1 MRILKLNEATARRF
15 LERRRA
21 SDPTALAVAERIVR
35 DVERHGDRALFAWTA
50 RLDKAKLT
58 PRTLWVPRAEIHA
71 ARRSVA
77 PELLR
82 ALEHAAR
89 NIRRVAERQLPR
101 DWNFVVEPGVR
112 VGQRVTPLDAIG
124 CYVPG
129 GRHSLVSTLLMAA
142 VPAQVAGVRR
152 IVVGCPKPNGA
163 VLAAADLLGLTE
175 IARIGGAQAIAAFA
189 YGTRSIPRVDK
200 IFGPGNR
207 YVTAAKQIVSA
218 DCAIDLPAGPTEVLV
233 MATRGNARFIAADL
247 VAQAEHDPDAR
258 ALFVTTSRKL
268 AEAVQAE
275 VASELA
281 RLPAMNPARKALAEN
296 GAILLAKSVDAAAE
310 FANSFAAEHLSVPG
324 GERALL
330 AKLRAAGSIFVGPWS
345 AQSIGDYASG
355 SNHVLP
361 TGGWARV
368 RGGLS
373 AADFVRTSSVQEISR
388 AGFRKLE
395 PVVRALA
402 NAEDLAAHARCVEVR
417 GESARVKVR
426 R

>member
-1 MRILKLNEATARRF
+1 MCIVPLNDATARRF

-21 SDPTALAVAERIVR
+21 SDPAALAVAARIVR
-35 DVERHGDRALFAWTA
+35 DVQRRGDRALFDWTA
-50 RLDKAKLT
+50 RLDNAALG
-58 PRTLWVPRAEIHA
+58 PRTLWVPRKEIAA

-101 DWNFVVEPGVR
+101 DWSVIVEPGVR
-112 VGQRVTPLDAIG
+112 VAQRVAPLDVIG

-152 IVVGCPKPNGA
+152 IVVACPKPNAA
-163 VLAAADLLGLTE
+163 VLAAAHLLGLTE

-189 YGTRSIPRVDK
+189 YGTRSVPRVDK

-218 DCAIDLPAGPTEVLV
+218 DCAVDLPAGPTEVLV
-233 MATRGNARFIAADL
+233 VATRGNPKFIAADL

-258 ALFVTTSRKL
+258 ALFVTTSKKL
-268 AEAVQAE
+268 ADAVRAE
-275 VASELA
+275 VESELR
-281 RLPAMNPARKALAEN
+281 RLPATNPARKALARN
-296 GAILLAKSVDAAAE
+296 GAILLAKSVGAAAE
-310 FANSFAAEHLSVPG
+310 FANAFAPEHLSAPG

-330 AKLRAAGSIFVGPWS
+330 ADLRAAGSIFVGPWS

-361 TGGWARV
+361 TAGWARV
-368 RGGLS
+368 RGGLG
-373 AADFVRTSSVQEISR
+373 AADFVRTSSVQQISR
-388 AGFRKLE
+388 AGFRRLE

-402 NAEDLAAHARCVEVR
+402 GAEDLAAHARCVEVR
-417 GESARVKVR
+417 R
-426 R
+426 